1 MKHLTIVSTII
12 INSVFSQ
19 LVLEN
24 SYTNEDLNLSHWY
37 IDVAAIYNSPIN
49 NDFDFNDDGIQDIIQ
64 WDYIQS
70 SQTDIIKII
79 DIVNG
84 STLSSINARDDFL
97 SHLEDSLVTFAN
109 ILGTPNLITYNYEYE
124 DFYIADFENNL
135 WVRLLDSDGNLSLP
149 SNRNKE
155 AILSIGDVD
164 NDGKDEIVAYYYD
177 NSDQKNKIGIFGD
190 GTTTASTTPN
200 INPSSFLLNQNYP
213 NPFNPTTSISYQV
226 QLSGDVT
233 LNIYD
238 VLGNRIKTLVNES
251 KPVGDY
257 QIKWDGTNQNGE
269 RLSSGQY
276 FYQLKVGDFVSTKK
290 MVLLK

>member
-1 MKHLTIVSTII
+1 MVGDLTNDQQFDLFP
-12 INSVFSQ
+12 NSSNVTAANGG
-19 LVLEN
+19 VL
-24 SYTNEDLNLSHWY
+24 
-37 IDVAAIYNSPIN
+37 
-49 NDFDFNDDGIQDIIQ
+49 Q
-64 WDYIQS
+64 
-70 SQTDIIKII
+70 IK
-79 DIVNG
+79 
-84 STLSSINARDDFL
+84 
-97 SHLEDSLVTFAN
+97 
-109 ILGTPNLITYNYEYE
+109 
-124 DFYIADFENNL
+124 
-135 WVRLLDSDGNLSLP
+135 
-149 SNRNKE
+149 
-155 AILSIGDVD
+155 DVD
-164 NDGKDEIVAYYYD
+164 GDGKDEVIMVYNHQSYLGNNGLD
-177 NSDQKNKIGIFGD
+177 LRIGVFGD
-190 GTTTASTTPN
+190 GSTFASTTSN
-200 INPSSFLLNQNYP
+200 INPTSFQLNQNYP